1 MIVSFFGIRSKRGHF
16 GVTVTEIHRIKGLQK
31 ERVPINIEV
40 APTIPK
46 GALR

>member
-1 MIVSFFGIRSKRGHF
+1 MIINKNARGIILI
-16 GVTVTEIHRIKGLQK
+16 VTVTEIHRIKGLQK
-31 ERVPINIEV
+31 ERVPVNIEV

>member
-1 MIVSFFGIRSKRGHF
+1 MYRLKD
-16 GVTVTEIHRIKGLQK
+16 VTVTEIHRIKGLQK
-31 ERVPINIEV
+31 ERVPVNIEV

>member
-1 MIVSFFGIRSKRGHF
+1 MSDEPISIPIERY
-16 GVTVTEIHRIKGLQK
+16 VTVTEIHRIKGLQK
-31 ERVPINIEV
+31 ERVPVNIEV